1 MFDMARHIRVKALL
15 ETVEALEDELSF
27 NELEMVRHLKEKY
40 VEPGHNDSD
49 DVVALEVIVRN
60 VAIRKGFDMDVKKDP
75 GRVIPVES
83 RRSDKV

>member
-15 ETVEALEDELSF
+15 ETVEALTDELSF
-27 NELEMVRHLKEKY
+27 NEVEMVRHLKEKY
-40 VEPGHNDSD
+40 ADPGHNDSD

-75 GRVIPVES
+75 GRVIPVS
-83 RRSDKV
+83 GRRSGET